1 MLTLSISQN
10 CSFFKYCKPEKLYST
25 LCNNRKEMEHSFQ
38 IVRKDL
44 PIFFPFFFSDGRNI
58 IGLHIAVAAACSVG
72 IFGRRK
78 LIHLCIFVATI
89 FDFTIKED
97 WETPH
102 FLLCFGVST
111 WHFREQKPLPA
122 QRKLLHCRLVYT
134 VYI

>member
-1 MLTLSISQN
+1 
-10 CSFFKYCKPEKLYST
+10 
-25 LCNNRKEMEHSFQ
+25 MEHSFQ
-38 IVRKDL
+38 IVPKDL
-44 PIFFPFFFSDGRNI
+44 PIFFPFFFSDGQNI

-72 IFGRRK
+72 VFGRRK

-111 WHFREQKPLPA
+111 WHFREEKLLPA